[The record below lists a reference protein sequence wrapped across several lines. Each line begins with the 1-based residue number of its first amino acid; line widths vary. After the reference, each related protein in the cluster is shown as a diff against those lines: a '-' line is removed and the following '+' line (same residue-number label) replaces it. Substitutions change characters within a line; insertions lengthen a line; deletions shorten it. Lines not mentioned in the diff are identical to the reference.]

1 LHIVRDNA
9 RAVLSFL
16 YTGSMNA
23 PRTARERARAELT
36 REILASARRQLGEVG
51 APGLSLR
58 SVARDL
64 GMASSAV
71 YRYFASRDELLT
83 ALLIEAYNEV
93 GEAAERSDRP
103 KAVPENRWLGV
114 WRGVRDWSLANRH
127 EYALLFGTPVPG
139 YAAPHLTTEIAARM
153 PLTLARIVAD
163 AKRDGGLR
171 PYTGPEC
178 DPSAI
183 EPAMLALLDDGEFT
197 VEETAR
203 LILAWNRLVGVIG
216 FELHGHLKNVT
227 ADDAAYFEYTARAEG
242 ANLGLAFD

>member
-1 LHIVRDNA
+1 
-9 RAVLSFL
+9 
-16 YTGSMNA
+16 MNA

-36 REILASARRQLGEVG
+36 REILTSARRQLGEVG

-83 ALLIEAYNEV
+83 ALLVESYSEI
-93 GEAAERSDRP
+93 GDAAVAGDRP
-103 KAVPENRWLGV
+103 GAVPEERWLSV
-114 WRGVRDWSLANRH
+114 WRAVRAWCLANRH

-139 YAAPHLTTEIAARM
+139 YAAPHITVDIAARM
-153 PLTLARIVAD
+153 PLTLAGIVAD
-163 AKRDGGLR
+163 AKRTNGLR
-171 PYTGPEC
+171 PFTGPEC

-183 EPAMLALLDDGEFT
+183 EPAMLVLLGETEFT

-216 FELHGHLKNVT
+216 YELHGHLNNVT
-227 ADDAAYFEYTARAEG
+227 ADDAAFFDYAARAEG
-242 ANLGLAFD
+242 AHLGLDFR

>member
-1 LHIVRDNA
+1 
-9 RAVLSFL
+9 
-16 YTGSMNA
+16 MNA

-36 REILASARRQLGEVG
+36 KEILTSARRQLGDVG

-83 ALLIEAYNEV
+83 ALLVESY
-93 GEAAERSDRP
+93 GEIGDAAIAGDLP
-103 KAVPENRWLGV
+103 DAAPEERWLSV
-114 WRGVRDWSLANRH
+114 WRAVRAWCLANRH

-163 AKRDGGLR
+163 AKRSVGLR
-171 PYTGPEC
+171 PYTGPVC
-178 DPSAI
+178 DPAAI
-183 EPAMLALLDDGEFT
+183 EPAMLDLLADGDFT

-203 LILAWNRLVGVIG
+203 LILAWNRLVAVIG
-216 FELHGHLKNVT
+216 YELHGHLKNVT
-227 ADDAAYFEYTARAEG
+227 ADDALFFEYTARAEG

>member
-1 LHIVRDNA
+1 M
-9 RAVLSFL
+9 LSFL
-16 YTGSMNA
+16 YTGLMNA

-36 REILASARRQLGEVG
+36 REILATARRQLGEVG

-83 ALLIEAYNEV
+83 ALLIESYNEV
-93 GEAAERSDRP
+93 GEAAEGADRP
-103 KAVPENRWLGV
+103 KAVPETRWIGV
-114 WRGVRDWSLANRH
+114 WNGVRNWALANRH

-163 AKRDGGLR
+163 AKRGNGLR

-178 DPSAI
+178 DPAAI
-183 EPAMLALLDDGEFT
+183 EPAMLALLEEGAFT

-203 LILAWNRLVGVIG
+203 LILAWNRLVGIIG
-216 FELHGHLKNVT
+216 YELHGHLNNVT
-227 ADDAAYFEYTARAEG
+227 ADDAAFFDYAARAEG
-242 ANLGLAFD
+242 ANVGLAFD